1 MECRCPHR
9 YMLALLDRITSYIE
23 LAHFSKWL
31 ETNSELA
38 VCLVVTRDSHERVVS
53 KRNDL
58 VGTSRSI
65 QEPLRL
71 VKLALCK
78 VSSMHA
84 PHTVCKQSSCIRRS

>member
-1 MECRCPHR
+1 
-9 YMLALLDRITSYIE
+9 MLALLDRITSYIE

-38 VCLVVTRDSHERVVS
+38 VCLVVARDGHERVVA

-65 QEPLRL
+65 QKPLRL
-71 VKLALCK
+71 VKLALSK
-78 VSSMHA
+78 VSSVHVHHVM
-84 PHTVCKQSSCIRRS
+84 VRKQSSCIRRS